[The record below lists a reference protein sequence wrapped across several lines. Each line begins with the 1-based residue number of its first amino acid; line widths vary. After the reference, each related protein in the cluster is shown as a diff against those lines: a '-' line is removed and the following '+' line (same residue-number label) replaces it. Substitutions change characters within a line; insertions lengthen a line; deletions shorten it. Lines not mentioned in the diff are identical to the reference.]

1 MRTLIVFSC
10 GLLLL
15 AACGNKAEKK
25 ADEKLTS
32 ALNAYKHGNYDE
44 AKRQINSIKTLYPKA
59 FEARKAGQ
67 DLMLDVEQNAQ
78 KQKLDSLNEL
88 LRIHLEALDAMKGD
102 YTLEKDTAYQEI
114 GNYLWPTQVIE
125 KNLHRSFLRFQT
137 DERGMLSMTSIYCG
151 GNNIHHSSIKATLPD
166 GTFAETPVS
175 YDRYETTDL
184 DEKIEKA
191 DYKGEDTYNF
201 IRFVALN
208 KDKKIRIEY
217 RGDRKYTTTMSP
229 SDCLAAE
236 RIYELAGVL
245 AGITE
250 LKKAQ
255 EAAQLKI
262 GFIDEKKERKEQQKK
277 AEKE

>member
-1 MRTLIVFSC
+1 MYAFGIGDHIIEAYIRIPEKAERRKHSNTNGQYDHCLYGGIFAV
-10 GLLLL
+10 GYTAINDAGD
-15 AACGNKAEKK
+15 AAEKHQQSKAEKK

-78 KQKLDSLNEL
+78 KQKLDSLNDL

-175 YDRYETTDL
+175 HDRYETTDL
-184 DEKIEKA
+184 DEKIE
-191 DYKGEDTYNF
+191 NPLF
-201 IRFVALN
+201 
-208 KDKKIRIEY
+208 
-217 RGDRKYTTTMSP
+217 
-229 SDCLAAE
+229 
-236 RIYELAGVL
+236 
-245 AGITE
+245 
-250 LKKAQ
+250 
-255 EAAQLKI
+255 
-262 GFIDEKKERKEQQKK
+262 
-277 AEKE
+277 